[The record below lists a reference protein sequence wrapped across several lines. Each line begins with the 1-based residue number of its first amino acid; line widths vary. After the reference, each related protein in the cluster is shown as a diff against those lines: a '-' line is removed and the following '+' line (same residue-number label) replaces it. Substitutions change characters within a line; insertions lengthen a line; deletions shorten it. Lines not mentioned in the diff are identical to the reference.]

1 MIAAAGLALSV
12 LANLASGV
20 GSTIGNRKAE
30 KARLKENDRQNAW
43 YNKQMYQDPLE
54 RSENVHLLKMLDT
67 KLKNNQDVIDSRATI
82 TGATTESKLAARQ
95 GANTAYSGAVSGI
108 ASLASQRADILE
120 QSYNQER
127 QRQYQ
132 NKAAMDQAKMQNW
145 ANLASN
151 ATNLGVASVGGT
163 GKSSDGGA
171 GVEDKDTGS
180 DVMDLDVKEATSILD
195 GKTAK
200 DYFKF

>member
-20 GSTIGNRKAE
+20 GSTIANKKAK
-30 KARLKENDRQNAW
+30 KAMLKENDRQNAW
-43 YNKQMYQDPLE
+43 YNKQIYQDPLE
-54 RSENVHLLKMLDT
+54 RSENVHLLKMLDA
-67 KLKNNQDVIDSRATI
+67 KLKNNIDVIDSRSAI

-95 GANTAYSGAVSGI
+95 GANTAYSNAVSGM
-108 ASLASQRADILE
+108 ASLASQRADMLE

-132 NKAAMDQAKMQNW
+132 GKAAMDQAKMQNW

-151 ATNLGVASVGGT
+151 AAKLGASSIGGIGTDTKYT
-163 GKSSDGGA
+163 GNDN
-171 GVEDKDTGS
+171 
-180 DVMDLDVKEATSILD
+180 VMDLDVKKANILN
-195 GKTAK
+195 GKTVN
-200 DYFKF
+200 DYSLKY

>member
-20 GSTIGNRKAE
+20 GSTIANKKAE
-30 KARLKENDRQNAW
+30 KAMLKENDRQNAW
-43 YNKQMYQDPLE
+43 YNKQIYQDPLE
-54 RSENVHLLKMLDT
+54 RSENVHLLKMLDA
-67 KLKNNQDVIDSRATI
+67 KLKNNQDVIDSRAAI

-95 GANTAYSGAVSGI
+95 GANTAYSNAVSGM
-108 ASLASQRADILE
+108 ASLASQRTDMLE

-132 NKAAMDQAKMQNW
+132 GKAAMDQAKMQNW

-151 ATNLGVASVGGT
+151 AAKLGASSIGGIGT
-163 GKSSDGGA
+163 GTES
-171 GVEDKDTGS
+171 TGN
-180 DVMDLDVKEATSILD
+180 DNVMDLDVKKANILN
-195 GKTAK
+195 GKTVN
-200 DYFKF
+200 DYSLKY

>member
-20 GSTIGNRKAE
+20 GSTIANKKAK
-30 KARLKENDRQNAW
+30 KAMYEENDRQNAW

-67 KLKNNQDVIDSRATI
+67 KLKNNQDVIDSRAAI
-82 TGATTESKLAARQ
+82 TGATTESKLAAKQ

-108 ASLASQRADILE
+108 ASLASQRADVLE
-120 QSYNQER
+120 QSYNQEK

-132 NKAAMDQAKMQNW
+132 GKATMDQAKMQNW

-151 ATNLGVASVGGT
+151 AAKLGASSVGGIGT
-163 GKSSDGGA
+163 
-171 GVEDKDTGS
+171 EDKQTGS
-180 DVMDLDVKEATSILD
+180 DVI
-195 GKTAK
+195 
-200 DYFKF
+200 

>member
-20 GSTIGNRKAE
+20 GSTIANKKAK
-30 KARLKENDRQNAW
+30 KAMYEENDRQNAW

-67 KLKNNQDVIDSRATI
+67 KLRNNQDVIDSRAAI

-95 GANTAYSGAVSGI
+95 GANTAYSGAVSEI

-132 NKAAMDQAKMQNW
+132 NKMSMDQAKMQNW

-151 ATNLGVASVGGT
+151 AAKLGASSVGGIGTEAKQT
-163 GKSSDGGA
+163 GN
-171 GVEDKDTGS
+171 DTGS
-180 DVMDLDVKEATSILD
+180 DVMDLDVKKATSILD

-200 DYFKF
+200 DYFKY

>member
-1 MIAAAGLALSV
+1 MAIAAAGLALSV

-20 GSTIGNRKAE
+20 GSTIGNKKAE
-30 KARLKENDRQNAW
+30 KAMLKENDRQNAW
-43 YNKQMYQDPLE
+43 YHKQMYQDPLE

-67 KLKNNQDVIDSRATI
+67 KLKNNQDVIDSRAAI
-82 TGATTESKLAARQ
+82 TGATTESKLAAKQ

-120 QSYNQER
+120 QSYNQEK

-132 NKAAMDQAKMQNW
+132 GKAAMNQAKMQNW

-151 ATNLGVASVGGT
+151 ATKLGVASIGSIG
-163 GKSSDGGA
+163 D
-171 GVEDKDTGS
+171 EDKKS
-180 DVMDLDVKEATSILD
+180 DDDESDDDDKEN
-195 GKTAK
+195 
-200 DYFKF
+200 

>member
-1 MIAAAGLALSV
+1 MAIAAAGLALSV
-12 LANLASGV
+12 LANLATGV
-20 GSTIGNRKAE
+20 GSTIANKKAE
-30 KARLKENDRQNAW
+30 KAMRKENDRQNAW
-43 YNKQMYQDPLE
+43 YHKQMYQDPLE

-67 KLKNNQDVIDSRATI
+67 KLKNNQDVIDSRAAI
-82 TGATTESKLAARQ
+82 TGATTESKLAAKQ

-120 QSYNQER
+120 QSYNQEK

-132 NKAAMDQAKMQNW
+132 GKAAMDQAKMQNW

-151 ATNLGVASVGGT
+151 AAKLGASSVGGIGT
-163 GKSSDGGA
+163 ESKQ
-171 GVEDKDTGS
+171 TGS
-180 DVMDLDVKEATSILD
+180 DVMDLDVKKATSFLD

-200 DYFKF
+200 DYIKLN

>member
-12 LANLASGV
+12 LANLASSV
-20 GSTIGNRKAE
+20 GSTIANKKAE
-30 KARLKENDRQNAW
+30 KAMLKENDRQNAW
-43 YNKQMYQDPLE
+43 YHKQMYQDPLE

-67 KLKNNQDVIDSRATI
+67 KLKNNQDVIDSRAAI
-82 TGATTESKLAARQ
+82 TGATTESKLAAKQ
-95 GANTAYSGAVSGI
+95 GANKAYSDAVSGI

-120 QSYNQER
+120 QSYNQEK

-132 NKAAMDQAKMQNW
+132 SKAAMDQAKMQNW

-151 ATNLGVASVGGT
+151 ASKLGAAAVGGIGT
-163 GKSSDGGA
+163 GDKQA
-171 GVEDKDTGS
+171 GDDNVIN
-180 DVMDLDVKEATSILD
+180 LDIKKATRSLD

-200 DYFKF
+200 DYVNDYFKIK